1 MVALGGK
8 GSQGVVAAWLGVEM
22 DGLGCR
28 NNSIATQYLHG
39 EFYAFLVSIDE
50 LEVAAM
56 LEGTRR
62 SVTVTVSPMLAELNA
77 SRSHRLS
84 SNAWPV
90 SHPQP
95 HPINGQAAMPICNGL
110 LERTKPRENSYRNPE
125 SRLLPPNHDRSRT
138 PIVSVEIRPRAPPA
152 TSEPP
157 HPCQTRKTKLHLPPL
172 FRPCWIQLIGGS
184 SPLQMGVSRAAR
196 PWTGNTRRRPK
207 NQVRSS
213 RACDRGCVE
222 ARLQRTLAA
231 ASPPSVS
238 ACSNHPNKVPP
249 AETWKAWVP
258 RSPRWA

>member
-1 MVALGGK
+1 
-8 GSQGVVAAWLGVEM
+8 
-22 DGLGCR
+22 
-28 NNSIATQYLHG
+28 
-39 EFYAFLVSIDE
+39 
-50 LEVAAM
+50 
-56 LEGTRR
+56 
-62 SVTVTVSPMLAELNA
+62 MLAELNA
-77 SRSHRLS
+77 SLSHRLS
-84 SNAWPV
+84 SNAWPR
-90 SHPQP
+90 SLQNSNLYPRSTAP
-95 HPINGQAAMPICNGL
+95 LFPIRSPISSTGKARCRFCNGL
-110 LERTKPRENSYRNPE
+110 LERTKPRENSSRNPE
-125 SRLLPPNHDRSRT
+125 SRLLPPHLDRSRN
-138 PIVSVEIRPRAPPA
+138 PIVQVEIRPQAPPA

-172 FRPCWIQLIGGS
+172 CRPCWIQLVGGS

-238 ACSNHPNKVPP
+238 ACSNHPNKVPR

-258 RSPRWA
+258 RSPSWA